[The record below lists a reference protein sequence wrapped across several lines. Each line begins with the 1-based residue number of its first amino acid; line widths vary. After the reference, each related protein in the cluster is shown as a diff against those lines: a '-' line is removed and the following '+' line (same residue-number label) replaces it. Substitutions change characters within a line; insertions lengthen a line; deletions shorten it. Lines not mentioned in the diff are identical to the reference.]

1 MGTLPYTA
9 VFRLSLHFATNST
22 NHFVLNTTMI
32 PQSPAP
38 EAHAYS
44 PPDAKAL
51 GWATQHK
58 QMSLQL

>member
-51 GWATQHK
+51 G
-58 QMSLQL
+58 